1 MTTIAR
7 RLKVLARDAA
17 EAVAQQCDHL
27 NDEPTV
33 VCLTCSA
40 EAIHRAVT
48 EAARTVL
55 AEVDAGGIERVRVDL
70 EKRQ

>member
-1 MTTIAR
+1 MTTISR
-7 RLKVLARDAA
+7 RLKALARDAS

-33 VCLTCSA
+33 LCLQCSA
-40 EAIHRAVT
+40 EAIQRAVT
-48 EAARTVL
+48 EAARVVL

-70 EKRQ
+70 QDR

>member
-1 MTTIAR
+1 MTTLAR
-7 RLKVLARDAA
+7 RLKTLARDAS

-33 VCLTCSA
+33 LCLPCSA
-40 EAIHRAVT
+40 AAIQRAVT
-48 EAARTVL
+48 EAARVVL

-70 EKRQ
+70 EER